1 MLDPNDPDYYFGRAD
16 LYTQLGRHYDAIP
29 DYDKAIALVPTEP
42 SYYVARGHSNVEME
56 EYPAAISDFGKAIE
70 LSPDDGSNYRYRGEV
85 YAQLGQPTTQMP
97 ILKWKDALTDNLRL
111 RSIEI

>member
-16 LYTQLGRHYDAIP
+16 IYTQLGRHYDAIP

-56 EYPAAISDFGKAIE
+56 
-70 LSPDDGSNYRYRGEV
+70 
-85 YAQLGQPTTQMP
+85 
-97 ILKWKDALTDNLRL
+97 
-111 RSIEI
+111 